1 MLHEIRGRE
10 AFIFIFY
17 FLDCERWAAEKFFFY
32 FLHEIKGA
40 AALEKGGA
48 AETFYFYFRL
58 FIGVREPQERLWE
71 RFVIIYVTLRTVNS
85 PKVTIKVREKF
96 FGAK

>member
-1 MLHEIRGRE
+1 MLREIRGRA
-10 AFIFIFY
+10 AFFLFFFI
-17 FLDCERWAAEKFFFY
+17 DRERGAAEKFFFI
-32 FLHEIKGA
+32 FFTKLRVRRPSRRGVRRKRFI
-40 AALEKGGA
+40 
-48 AETFYFYFRL
+48 FYFGL